1 MPRLDAM
8 SQHDIETAAARW
20 YEARGWAAENA
31 DDPDDLIADPDT
43 DDGDVYDWP
52 AA

>member
-8 SQHDIETAAARW
+8 SYAEIDRASARW
-20 YEARGWAAENA
+20 YERKGWAAENA

-43 DDGDVYDWP
+43 DDGDTYDWP
-52 AA
+52 DA